1 MNSLLKVDPK
11 QLPVP
16 KLEPTRPVRVDIT
29 PDGYKRS
36 IVVMKTWEEA
46 HTSAQK
52 RPHKGGASKGL
63 AKVWTKERNEII
75 RSMWAEGKSVDE
87 IADALHMERSRV
99 ENRIDK
105 MRTQRM
111 IPGRKREGEWKENEV
126 SKLIELYTAGVSYET
141 ISKELGRS
149 KSACSA
155 KLSALRKAGEFDD
168 GRGDVYHL
176 IVRHDRCD

>member
-16 KLEPTRPVRVDIT
+16 RLEPTRPVRIDIT

-36 IVVMKTWEEA
+36 IVVVKTWDEA
-46 HTSAQK
+46 HTSEQK
-52 RPHKGGASKGL
+52 RPRKGGASKGL
-63 AKVWTKERNEII
+63 VKVWTKERNEII
-75 RSMWAEGKSVDE
+75 RSMWVAGKSVDE
-87 IADALHMERSRV
+87 IADALHMKRSRV

-111 IPGRKREGEWKENEV
+111 LPARKREGEWKENDV
-126 SKLIELYTAGVSYET
+126 SKLIKLYTDGVSYET
-141 ISKELGRS
+141 ISKELGRT

-155 KLSALRKAGEFDD
+155 KLSALRKEGALDNGKS
-168 GRGDVYHL
+168 DVYHH
-176 IVRHDRCD
+176 IVRHDRSN